1 MKEILALLEEAIEKE
16 SYLKEKNRELNIL
29 GIMSDEELKRFNE
42 VHNYA
47 INRINEIHIEVYM
60 KCDKED

>member
-1 MKEILALLEEAIEKE
+1 MEEILALLEEGIEKE
-16 SYLKEKNRELNIL
+16 MYLKEKNRELNIL
-29 GIMSDEELKRFNE
+29 GIMSDEELKRFDQ

-47 INRINEIHIEVYM
+47 INRINEIYIEVSM